1 MTYILFD
8 LGLKEETKELDSKSN
23 IKETSEAIDMGST
36 NPSSVANSGDG
47 FDDDS
52 SKGGNSNHRWFH
64 EKKNYHR
71 NISISWFF
79 FIHFSF
85 SNSNTRL
92 TRSRANQGTPGPGDQ
107 ANDSPRK

>member
-64 EKKNYHR
+64 EKKNL
-71 NISISWFF
+71 S
-79 FIHFSF
+79 
-85 SNSNTRL
+85 
-92 TRSRANQGTPGPGDQ
+92 
-107 ANDSPRK
+107 

>member
-52 SKGGNSNHRWFH
+52 SKGGNSNH
-64 EKKNYHR
+64 
-71 NISISWFF
+71 
-79 FIHFSF
+79 

-107 ANDSPRK
+107 ANDSPRKYSKYFFIILVATTSS